1 MKKHHIFG
9 IIVLLSLLLALS
21 GCGDKSDEAK
31 PVPAQEVSEEVSE
44 PASDAGMEDVGEP
57 ELPDDEVQDMGSDV
71 TEETVSPET
80 ASDAEDSEAAEAD
93 DVSDEGEGV
102 EDVGNESDELTAE
115 NYRVISLKDL
125 HAYPEELH
133 ITVGT
138 TVEWRNVN
146 DNLQHIIGWKN
157 QKQMGVT
164 PEPILIGESWSY
176 TFNEPGKIT
185 WFSTAR
191 PTIQGIIYIDE

>member
-1 MKKHHIFG
+1 MKKHYTFG
-9 IIVLLSLLLALS
+9 IIVLFSLLLALS
-21 GCGDKSDEAK
+21 GCGDKDAEPA
-31 PVPAQEVSEEVSE
+31 PVPAQEVSEGS
-44 PASDAGMEDVGEP
+44 SDAGVEEAAEP
-57 ELPDDEVQDMGSDV
+57 ELPDDEVQDLDSDV
-71 TEETVSPET
+71 TEETVSPEEDD
-80 ASDAEDSEAAEAD
+80 AADAEGSSED
-93 DVSDEGEGV
+93 GV
-102 EDVGNESDELTAE
+102 EDVEDDSDELTAE

-157 QKQMGVT
+157 QKGMGVT

-176 TFNEPGKIT
+176 TFNEPGEIK

-191 PTIQGIIYIDE
+191 PTIQGTILIEE